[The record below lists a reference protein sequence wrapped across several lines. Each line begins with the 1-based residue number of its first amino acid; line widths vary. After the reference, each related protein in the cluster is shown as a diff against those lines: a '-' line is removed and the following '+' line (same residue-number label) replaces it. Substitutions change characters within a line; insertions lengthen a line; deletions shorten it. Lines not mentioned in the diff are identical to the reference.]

1 MTYRTLDTDTTFA
14 AEPTDVSAPVRHLR
28 ARRRAAAMRHRI
40 GGVTF
45 TGLGI

>member
-1 MTYRTLDTDTTFA
+1 MTYRTLDTDTTFGTRRA
-14 AEPTDVSAPVRHLR
+14 DVSAPVRHLR
-28 ARRRAAAMRHRI
+28 ARRRASAMRHRI